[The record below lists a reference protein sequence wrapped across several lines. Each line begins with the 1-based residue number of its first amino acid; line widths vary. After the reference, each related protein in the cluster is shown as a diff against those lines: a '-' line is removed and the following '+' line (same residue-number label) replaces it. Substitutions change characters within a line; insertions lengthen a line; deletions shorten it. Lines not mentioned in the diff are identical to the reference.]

1 MEALHNN
8 NIGDG
13 WKYLKRQNHANGFI
27 DVYYTDDDM
36 LIKDFDQQGNFIGDR
51 KRKRTITKRSV
62 YRAFQS
68 TQIFN

>member
-36 LIKDFDQQGNFIGDR
+36 LIKDFDQQGNFIGDI
-51 KRKRTITKRSV
+51 KR
-62 YRAFQS
+62 
-68 TQIFN
+68 